1 MQAKKLKISKI
12 KLKDI
17 PVYERLDVSLKTTYA
32 QRWDWLKGAKAFVR
46 SLEKNKKYPH
56 WTK

>member
-1 MQAKKLKISKI
+1 MKLKIPKI

-17 PVYERLDVSLKTTYA
+17 PVYEHLDVSLKTTYA